1 MRLCAFVDVILV
13 LLTAASF
20 LGPRAAS
27 SASAGK
33 PNSQASQLEAQF
45 INQVIAKV
53 EKLLMVGSGN
63 TEALQYEVFEPHVDL
78 RPSTRKRRRK
88 RRRWRRQLDEGGGA
102 DSADL
107 SLELPAF
114 GQMLR
119 LDLGQSED
127 LISSQFQLL
136 EEDGAANGTTAR
148 TRRRR
153 DVDGASPRL
162 NVPDASCFYQGRV
175 RGVTQSKAAL
185 SVCSGLRGLIE
196 LPDATFFVYPLY
208 PLGQRQAASGEFT
221 NSSSSPHIVAR
232 ADTHRPL
239 HCGQGEHRSAM
250 HDATRRPPRVPDGDW
265 KARRRRRRRN
275 RRRVS
280 ASAANSSGAK
290 GNRRGRNPPREG
302 YAKGAEAL
310 VETAV
315 FVDQALYRAMARA
328 FPGGDPEQELI
339 TYVLTIMNAVQMLF
353 KHESLGRNID
363 VTVVELEI
371 LKLQPRDLTPSEN
384 IDTYLTNFCV
394 WQHQRRK
401 AASAQGT
408 PRWDHALLLSGI
420 NMFVVDEKGLRKR
433 HVVGLAPVSGMC
445 NSLNS
450 CTISEGTSFQSVYV
464 ASHEMGH
471 SLGMEH
477 DGSQDGNPCDVD
489 NYVMSPTLGAGK
501 TSWSTCSRQYVSK
514 FLRLPAAACVFQ
526 RGSRDA
532 DVDLLA
538 ARKSPQLPGEIFSA
552 DRQCVLRFG
561 SASRRTA
568 TQPLQEI
575 CRMLRCE
582 MSRGITPVSFA
593 AHPAL
598 EGTPCAEN
606 MWCRGGYCV
615 ARRDELE
622 RRRSRDPPVD
632 GGWGPWSSFGS
643 CRSDC
648 VARGDYAY
656 VGVKVSRRRCDRPS
670 PQNGGRFCEGSD
682 KRVQICDATQLCTS
696 SKSQR
701 LLDDF
706 VLGICRQASA
716 RDKAIEPYGT
726 QFPSRDYTHS
736 CYVWCRKRGGG
747 YMTHGWRIPDGTPC
761 WSLSQRRQARNTNRY
776 CVDGE
781 CQAFDCYGRS
791 TEDDSAEATCPVRQ
805 SPLMA
810 ASSASSHN
818 GGLPYQPSGWGPW
831 HAVSECRHSCL
842 AGGSGFQLVAREC
855 NAISRCVGKKETYK
869 LCDST
874 RKCRGLV
881 SADQYATKVCEKY
894 RRKYVSLLSGRGR
907 QLPLQQGN
915 PHVSCVVACQD
926 RVWKDTHYQM
936 DVFDEGRFPFGTDC
950 SGGRG
955 RAFCVSGRCQA
966 FTEEGTPQDED
977 SVTPRALQRRRR
989 RRRIKRSSLPSGN
1002 GTTLVAIEEG
1012 DVRWEEEWKDDGR
1025 LLPRTQSNETLD
1037 ASYSLWK
1044 ILMSDCSHMCGGGI
1058 RNVTVQCEA
1067 RDNHGNGSRCDERR
1081 KPTLKTGSVA
1091 CNTDPCTG
1099 RWHVEPWR
1107 GTCSASSSSSP
1118 AQGVQSRLV
1127 VCVEP
1132 LAPPL
1137 FSLVPDGRC
1146 PRPRPPSLRKC
1157 ALLAPPPQPAPPAG
1171 TALPAAS

>member
-1 MRLCAFVDVILV
+1 M
-13 LLTAASF
+13 
-20 LGPRAAS
+20 
-27 SASAGK
+27 
-33 PNSQASQLEAQF
+33 Q
-45 INQVIAKV
+45 
-53 EKLLMVGSGN
+53 
-63 TEALQYEVFEPHVDL
+63 
-78 RPSTRKRRRK
+78 
-88 RRRWRRQLDEGGGA
+88 
-102 DSADL
+102 
-107 SLELPAF
+107 
-114 GQMLR
+114 
-119 LDLGQSED
+119 
-127 LISSQFQLL
+127 
-136 EEDGAANGTTAR
+136 
-148 TRRRR
+148 
-153 DVDGASPRL
+153 
-162 NVPDASCFYQGRV
+162 
-175 RGVTQSKAAL
+175 
-185 SVCSGLRGLIE
+185 RGLIE
-196 LPDATFFVYPLY
+196 LSGRDPSFVYPLL
-208 PLGQRQAASGEFT
+208 PAGQRQAASGEFT
-221 NSSSSPHIVAR
+221 NSSSISAHRGPGRTRTGRFTVAKIR
-232 ADTHRPL
+232 D
-239 HCGQGEHRSAM
+239 
-250 HDATRRPPRVPDGDW
+250 
-265 KARRRRRRRN
+265 ARRHPATAP
-275 RRRVS
+275 VS

-568 TQPLQEI
+568 TQPLQASEI

-810 ASSASSHN
+810 ASSASSHS

-955 RAFCVSGRCQA
+955 RSFCVSGRCQA
-966 FTEEGTPQDED
+966 FTEEGTPQDEAKAPTTQNQAELTAQRQRD
-977 SVTPRALQRRRR
+977 DARGHRGRRR
-989 RRRIKRSSLPSGN
+989 P
-1002 GTTLVAIEEG
+1002 
-1012 DVRWEEEWKDDGR
+1012 
-1025 LLPRTQSNETLD
+1025 
-1037 ASYSLWK
+1037 
-1044 ILMSDCSHMCGGGI
+1044 
-1058 RNVTVQCEA
+1058 
-1067 RDNHGNGSRCDERR
+1067 
-1081 KPTLKTGSVA
+1081 
-1091 CNTDPCTG
+1091 
-1099 RWHVEPWR
+1099 
-1107 GTCSASSSSSP
+1107 
-1118 AQGVQSRLV
+1118 GVQGRLV

-1157 ALLAPPPQPAPPAG
+1157 ALLAPPPLPAPPAG

>member
-1 MRLCAFVDVILV
+1 MRLCACVEVILV
-13 LLTAASF
+13 LLTASPF
-20 LGPRAAS
+20 GLHPAS
-27 SASAGK
+27 SVSAGK
-33 PNSQASQLEAQF
+33 PNSQAPQLEAQF
-45 INQVIAKV
+45 ISQVVAKV
-53 EKLLMVGSGN
+53 EKLLMVGAGN

-78 RPSTRKRRRK
+78 RPPTRKRRRK
-88 RRRWRRQLDEGGGA
+88 RRRRRRHLEDGGGGGG
-102 DSADL
+102 ADL

-114 GQMLR
+114 GQTLK
-119 LDLGQSED
+119 LELGQSEE
-127 LISSQFQLL
+127 LISSQFQLI
-136 EEDGAANGTTAR
+136 EEDASNGSTSR
-148 TRRRR
+148 RRRRR
-153 DVDGASPRL
+153 DVTSGVDL
-162 NVPDASCFYQGRV
+162 PDASCFYQGRV
-175 RGVTQSKAAL
+175 RGVPQSKAAL

-196 LPDATFFVYPLY
+196 LPDATFFVYPVY
-208 PLGQRQAASGEFT
+208 PLASNGRRGNAAAT
-221 NSSSSPHIVAR
+221 NATSSPHILAR
-232 ADTHRPL
+232 ADRHRPL
-239 HCGQGEHRSAM
+239 NCGHCERGL
-250 HDATRRPPRVPDGDW
+250 RRPDNGTRAARVPDGDW
-265 KARRRRRRRN
+265 KWRRRRRTRN
-275 RRRVS
+275 RRRVGPV
-280 ASAANSSGAK
+280 AATN
-290 GNRRGRNPPREG
+290 NRRRNPRGGEVG
-302 YAKGAEAL
+302 KGEAL

-315 FVDQALYRAMARA
+315 FVDQALYQAMARA
-328 FPGGDPEQELI
+328 FPGDDADRELV

-394 WQHQRRK
+394 WQHQRRRT
-401 AASAQGT
+401 ASAQGT

-477 DGSQDGNPCDVD
+477 DGAQDGNPCDVD

-501 TSWSTCSRQYVSK
+501 TSWSTCSRQYVAK

-526 RGSRDA
+526 RGSRER

-538 ARKSPQLPGEIFSA
+538 AKKGPLLPGEIFSA
-552 DRQCVLRFG
+552 DRQCALRFG
-561 SASRRTA
+561 SASRRT
-568 TQPLQEI
+568 THQPLQDI

-582 MSRGITPVSFA
+582 MNRGITPVSFA

-598 EGTPCAEN
+598 EGTPCADN

-632 GGWGPWSSFGS
+632 GGWGSWSAFGT

-670 PQNGGRFCEGSD
+670 PQNGGRFCDGSD
-682 KRVQICDATQLCTS
+682 KRVQICDATQLCTA
-696 SKSQR
+696 SKNQR
-701 LLDDF
+701 LLDEF
-706 VLGICRQASA
+706 VLSICRQAAA

-791 TEDDSAEATCPVRQ
+791 TEDDSAEGACPVRQ

-810 ASSASSHN
+810 ASSPSASSPRGAAPH
-818 GGLPYQPSGWGPW
+818 SGWGPW

-855 NAISRCVGKKETYK
+855 NAISRCTGKKETYK

-874 RKCRGLV
+874 RKCRGMV
-881 SADQYATKVCEKY
+881 TADQYATKVCEKY
-894 RRKYVSLLSGRGR
+894 RRKYSSLLSGRGR
-907 QLPLQQGN
+907 QLPVQPGN

-926 RVWKDTHYQM
+926 RVWKETHYQM
-936 DVFDEGRFPFGTDC
+936 DVFEEGRFPFGTDC

-955 RAFCVSGRCQA
+955 RAFCVSGRCQK
-966 FTEEGTPQDED
+966 FSDEGTPLDEE
-977 SVTPRALQRRRR
+977 SATPRALQRRRR
-989 RRRIKRSSLPSGN
+989 RRRIKRNASTFGK
-1002 GTTLVAIEEG
+1002 GTTFAAVEEG
-1012 DVRWEEEWKDDGR
+1012 DVRWGAAEKQRPPSSVPETNHTAEPPHPWKVH
-1025 LLPRTQSNETLD
+1025 
-1037 ASYSLWK
+1037 
-1044 ILMSDCSHMCGGGI
+1044 MSDCSLPCGGGI
-1058 RNVTVQCEA
+1058 HNVTVQCEA
-1067 RDNHGNGSRCDERR
+1067 PGTYPNASHCGQGQR
-1081 KPTLKTGSVA
+1081 PALKTGPLA
-1091 CNTDPCTG
+1091 CNTEPCTG
-1099 RWHVEPWR
+1099 RWHMEPW
-1107 GTCSASSSSSP
+1107 GTCTHGSL
-1118 AQGVQSRLV
+1118 QSRLV

-1132 LAPPL
+1132 LVPSSL
-1137 FSLVPDGRC
+1137 FSLVPDGHC
-1146 PRPRPPSLRKC
+1146 APPRPPRLRKC
-1157 ALLAPPPQPAPPAG
+1157 APQPTSLPSGAKDTPLPPRL
-1171 TALPAAS
+1171 LPGST

>member
-1 MRLCAFVDVILV
+1 MKLCACVIDV
-13 LLTAASF
+13 LLTFLAASL
-20 LGPRAAS
+20 LGARPAS
-27 SASAGK
+27 SVSAGK
-33 PNSQASQLEAQF
+33 PNAQAPQLEAQF
-45 INQVIAKV
+45 INQVVAKV
-53 EKLLMVGSGN
+53 EKLLMLGSGN
-63 TEALQYEVFEPHVDL
+63 TEALQYEVFEPHMDL
-78 RPSTRKRRRK
+78 RPATRKRRRK
-88 RRRWRRQLDEGGGA
+88 RRRRRRHLEEGSGGG
-102 DSADL
+102 SADL

-114 GQMLR
+114 GQTLR
-119 LDLGQSED
+119 LDLGQTEE
-127 LISSQFQLL
+127 LISSQFQVV
-136 EEDGAANGTTAR
+136 EEGATNSSAR
-148 TRRRR
+148 RRRRR
-153 DVDGASPRL
+153 DVTSGEDL
-162 NVPDASCFYQGRV
+162 PDASCFYQGHV
-175 RGVTQSKAAL
+175 RGIARSKAAL

-196 LPDATFFVYPLY
+196 LPGATYFVYPIY
-208 PLGQRQAASGEFT
+208 PLASNGRRAGVSAGATT
-221 NSSSSPHIVAR
+221 NATSSPHILAR
-232 ADTHRPL
+232 ADTHKPLRCGHCERGSRPDN
-239 HCGQGEHRSAM
+239 GTRSA
-250 HDATRRPPRVPDGDW
+250 RVPADDW
-265 KARRRRRRRN
+265 KFRRRRTRTRRRVGGPSPSANSGGRRRN
-275 RRRVS
+275 
-280 ASAANSSGAK
+280 
-290 GNRRGRNPPREG
+290 PRDG
-302 YAKGAEAL
+302 GEAL

-315 FVDQALYRAMARA
+315 FVDQALYQAMARA
-328 FPGGDPEQELI
+328 FPGEDTDRELV

-353 KHESLGRNID
+353 KHESLGKNID
-363 VTVVELEI
+363 VTVVELEV
-371 LKLQPRDLTPSEN
+371 LKLQPRDLSPSEN

-394 WQHQRRK
+394 WQHQRRR

-408 PRWDHALLLSGI
+408 PKWDHALLLSGI

-477 DGSQDGNPCDVD
+477 DGTQDGNPCDVD

-501 TSWSTCSRQYVSK
+501 TSWSSCSRQYVTK
-514 FLRLPAAACVFQ
+514 FLRLPAASCVFQ
-526 RGSRDA
+526 RGTRDV
-532 DVDLLA
+532 DVDLLK
-538 ARKSPQLPGEIFSA
+538 ARKAPLLPGEIFSA
-552 DRQCVLRFG
+552 DRQCALRFG

-568 TQPLQEI
+568 QQPLQDI

-582 MSRGITPVSFA
+582 MNRGITPVSFA

-632 GGWGPWSSFGS
+632 GGWGPWSAFGT

-670 PQNGGRFCEGSD
+670 PQSGGRFCEGSD
-682 KRVQICDATQLCTS
+682 KRVQICDATQLCTT
-696 SKSQR
+696 SKNQR
-701 LLDDF
+701 LLDEF
-706 VLGICRQASA
+706 VLSICRQASS
-716 RDKAIEPYGT
+716 RDKSIEPYGT

-791 TEDDSAEATCPVRQ
+791 TDNDSVEATCPVRQ

-810 ASSASSHN
+810 ASASASPR
-818 GGLPYQPSGWGPW
+818 GVVPSGWGPW

-842 AGGSGFQLVAREC
+842 AAGSGFQLVAREC
-855 NAISRCVGKKETYK
+855 NAISRCTGKKETYK

-874 RKCRGLV
+874 RKCRGMV
-881 SADQYATKVCEKY
+881 TADQYATKVCEKY
-894 RRKYVSLLSGRGR
+894 RRKYSSLLSGRGR
-907 QLPLQQGN
+907 QLPLQTGN

-936 DVFDEGRFPFGTDC
+936 DVFEEGRFPFGTDC

-955 RAFCVSGRCQA
+955 RAFCVSGRCQK
-966 FTEEGTPQDED
+966 FTEEGTPLDEE
-977 SVTPRALQRRRR
+977 SVTPRALQRKRR
-989 RRRIKRSSLPSGN
+989 RRRIKRHAPALGN
-1002 GTTLVAIEEG
+1002 EATDAAVEEG
-1012 DVRWEEEWKDDGR
+1012 DVRWSAER
-1025 LLPRTQSNETLD
+1025 QAAQTLAD
-1037 ASYSLWK
+1037 TNQTSEVSHSWN
-1044 ILMSDCSHMCGGGI
+1044 IHMSDCSLPCGGGTH
-1058 RNVTVQCEA
+1058 NVTVQCGA
-1067 RDNHGNGSRCDERR
+1067 SRTYPNDSRCDQGQR
-1081 KPTLKTGSVA
+1081 PALKTGPLA
-1091 CNTDPCTG
+1091 CNTEPCTG
-1099 RWHVEPWR
+1099 RWHVEPWGACVR
-1107 GTCSASSSSSP
+1107 GAL
-1118 AQGVQSRLV
+1118 QSRLV

-1132 LAPPL
+1132 LAPSSL

-1146 PRPRPPSLRKC
+1146 PPPRPTRLRKC
-1157 ALLAPPPQPAPPAG
+1157 APPPAEGA
-1171 TALPAAS
+1171 TSLPRTIAASSPRLLPGFS